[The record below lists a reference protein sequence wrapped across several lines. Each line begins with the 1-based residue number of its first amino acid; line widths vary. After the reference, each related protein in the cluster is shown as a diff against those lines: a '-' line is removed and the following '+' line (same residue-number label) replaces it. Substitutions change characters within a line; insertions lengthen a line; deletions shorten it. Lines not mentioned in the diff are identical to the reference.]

1 MITRFLYKPL
11 IILWKLTVFVLL
23 LDYILYLVNGY
34 SYIDRMNNSPH
45 HLDRLPIWIG
55 LMILGLVWRFEKKS
69 GHNLTRI
76 LLGSR
81 LRMIIKEDRIR
92 IGGWYPRIRM
102 KRDVNLTFASQ
113 PIEGAKSD
121 VYQESQ
127 QLMLVV
133 DDSRAVKVASIF
145 PTQRARLMV
154 ENANMALRLG
164 IENDPADLDYDPSR
178 AGAV

>member
-1 MITRFLYKPL
+1 
-11 IILWKLTVFVLL
+11 
-23 LDYILYLVNGY
+23 
-34 SYIDRMNNSPH
+34 
-45 HLDRLPIWIG
+45 
-55 LMILGLVWRFEKKS
+55 
-69 GHNLTRI
+69 
-76 LLGSR
+76 
-81 LRMIIKEDRIR
+81 MIIKEDRVR
-92 IGGWYPRIRM
+92 IGGWYPRLRM
-102 KRDVNLTFASQ
+102 KRDVNLTFATQ
-113 PIEGAKSD
+113 PIEGAKSE

-133 DDSRAVKVASIF
+133 DDSRSVKVASIF